1 MLLDLVCYECL
12 MEEYKRGISKEHTEI
27 SIMTPF
33 EEVNNDG
40 IYEVNCEKGHKSKTI
55 IDNIDFE
62 ILFEYGLNAIVDGY
76 YRESVSSI
84 TASLER
90 YYEFFIKTI
99 LKSSGISFEII
110 DKVWKNVSNQSERQL
125 GAYIFLYCQTFG
137 CEPKLLNPQKDT
149 SFRNSVIHKGY
160 IPKKEEAIDFADK
173 TISIIETSLI
183 ELKNK
188 YPESVAETFKNYGYY
203 NIAEEKFKEI
213 EKKTGQEQNY
223 ACVNILTTINVM
235 NGREINPDD
244 GRNGNIEVRMKK
256 IIEDRG
262 PRKLTLLNRN
272 DKD

>member
-1 MLLDLVCYECL
+1 
-12 MEEYKRGISKEHTEI
+12 MEEYKKGISKEHKEI

-99 LKSSGISFEII
+99 LKNSGISFDII

-149 SFRNSVIHKGY
+149 TFRNSVIHKGY
-160 IPKKEEAIDFADK
+160 IPKKEEAIEFADK

-188 YPESVAETFKNYGYY
+188 YPESVAETFKNYGYC
-203 NIAEEKFKEI
+203 NIAEVKFKEI
-213 EKKTGQEQNY
+213 EKKTGLEQNY
-223 ACVNILTTINVM
+223 ACVNIMTTINVM

-244 GRNGNIEVRMKK
+244 GRNGNVEVRMKK
-256 IIEDRG
+256 IIEDRV
-262 PRKLTLLNRN
+262 PRKLTLLNLK